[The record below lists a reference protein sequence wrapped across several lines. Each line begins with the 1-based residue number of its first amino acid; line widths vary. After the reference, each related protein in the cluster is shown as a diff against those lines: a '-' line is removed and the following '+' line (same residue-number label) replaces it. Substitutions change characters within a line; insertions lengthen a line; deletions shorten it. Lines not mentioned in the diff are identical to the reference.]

1 MNFTQNQKINQVSEQ
16 TLVIG
21 IDIASELNYA
31 RAFDWRGI
39 EKDKVFKF
47 FNNLEGFQAFKD
59 WTAQVMA
66 ANNLSEL
73 LVAAEP
79 TGHYWFRLADYLK
92 GEGIKLV
99 LVNPFHVSRAK
110 ELDDNHPSKTDAKDP
125 KTIAKLTIEGRYME
139 PYIPEGIYA
148 DIRILYNCRQK
159 VVKAMVSLDNQIRR
173 WFKIYFPEYLEV
185 FGNIAGQG
193 SMAVLEKA
201 VLPKDIISLGI
212 DGINKLWREK
222 KLRAVGL
229 KRAKSLYEAAVT
241 TIGCKE
247 GSVGAKVEFRMLWE
261 DYIHKLE
268 QLEKLNK
275 EMVILL
281 EKIPQAEELLKIQ
294 GIGVVSVGGFFAEV
308 GDLRRFE
315 SPKQIQKLAGLAIRE
330 NSSGKHKGQTSISKR
345 GRARLRAVLFG
356 AAMALVAKNK
366 AFREIHEYYI
376 GRQKNPLKKKQSIV
390 AVCCKLIRVI
400 YAICKHKSAYDEAKM
415 LKDIRR
421 ERAEA

>member
-31 RAFDWRGI
+31 RAFDWRGL

-66 ANNLSEL
+66 TNNLSEL

-79 TGHYWFRLADYLK
+79 TGHYWFGLADYLK

-159 VVKAMVSLDNQIRR
+159 VVKAMVSLNNQIQR
-173 WFKIYFPEYLEV
+173 WFKIYFPEYLDV
-185 FGNIAGQG
+185 FGNISGQG

-201 VLPKDIISLGI
+201 VLPEDIISLGV

-241 TIGCKE
+241 SVGRKE
-247 GSVGAKVEFRMLWE
+247 GSVGARAEFRILWK
-261 DYIHKLE
+261 DYAHKLE
-268 QLEKLNK
+268 QLEQLNK
-275 EMVILL
+275 ELSILL
-281 EKIPQAEELLKIQ
+281 KEIPQAEELLKIQ

-376 GRQKNPLKKKQSIV
+376 GRQQNPLKKKQSIV

-400 YAICKHKSAYDEAKM
+400 YAICKHKRAYDEAKM

-421 ERAEA
+421 EQVIA

>member
-31 RAFDWRGI
+31 RSFDWRGL

-59 WTAQVMA
+59 WTAQVMV

-79 TGHYWFRLADYLK
+79 TGHYWFGLADYLK

-110 ELDDNHPSKTDAKDP
+110 ELDGNHQSKTDAKDP
-125 KTIAKLTIEGRYME
+125 KTIVKLTIEGRYME

-159 VVKAMVSLDNQIRR
+159 VVKAMASLNNQIQR
-173 WFKIYFPEYLEV
+173 WFKIYFLEYLDI

-201 VLPKDIISLGI
+201 VLPEDIISLGV

-222 KLRAVGL
+222 KMRAVGL
-229 KRAKSLYEAAVT
+229 KRAKSLYEAAVASV
-241 TIGCKE
+241 GRKE
-247 GSVGAKVEFRMLWE
+247 GSVGARAEFRMLWE

-268 QLEKLNK
+268 QLNK
-275 EMVILL
+275 DLAILL
-281 EKIPQAEELLKIQ
+281 KKIPQAEELLKIQ
-294 GIGVVSVGGFFAEV
+294 GIGVMSVGGFFAEV

-330 NSSGKHKGQTSISKR
+330 NSSGKHKWQTSISKR

-376 GRQKNPLKKKQSIV
+376 GRQQNPLKKKQSIV

-421 ERAEA
+421 EQVMA

>member
-1 MNFTQNQKINQVSEQ
+1 MNFTQNQRINQVSEQ
-16 TLVIG
+16 TLVVG
-21 IDIASELNYA
+21 VDIASETNYA
-31 RAFDWRGI
+31 RAFNWRGL
-39 EKDKVFKF
+39 EQGKVFKF
-47 FNNLEGFQAFKD
+47 FNNLEGFQAFKE
-59 WTAQVMA
+59 WAGQIMVSS
-66 ANNLSEL
+66 NLSDL

-79 TGHYWFRLADYLK
+79 TGHYWFCLADYLK

-159 VVKAMVSLDNQIRR
+159 VVKAMVSLDNQIQR

-185 FGNIAGQG
+185 FGNISGQG
-193 SMAVLEKA
+193 SMVVLEKA
-201 VLPKDIISLGI
+201 VLPEDIISLGV
-212 DGINKLWREK
+212 DGINRLWREK

-229 KRAKSLYEAAVT
+229 KRAKSLYEAAVAS
-241 TIGCKE
+241 IGRKE
-247 GSVGAKVEFRMLWE
+247 GVVGARAEFRMLWE
-261 DYIHKLE
+261 DYMHKLE
-268 QLEKLNK
+268 QTEKLNK
-275 EMVILL
+275 ELVDLL
-281 EKIPQAEELLKIQ
+281 NKVPQAEELLKIK
-294 GIGVVSVGGFFAEV
+294 GIGVVSVAGFFAEV

-345 GRARLRAVLFG
+345 GRARLRSVLFG
-356 AAMALVAKNK
+356 AAMALVAKNR
-366 AFREIHEYYI
+366 AFRDIHQYYI
-376 GRQKNPLKKKQSIV
+376 GRKENPLKKKQSII

-400 YAICKHKSAYDEAKM
+400 YAICKHKMAYDEAKM
-415 LKDIRR
+415 LKDIHR
-421 ERAEA
+421 EQVAA

>member
-1 MNFTQNQKINQVSEQ
+1 MNFTQNQRINQVSEQ

-21 IDIASELNYA
+21 VDIASETNYA
-31 RAFDWRGI
+31 RAFNWRGL
-39 EKDKVFKF
+39 EQGKVFKF
-47 FNNLEGFQAFKD
+47 FNNLEGFQAFKEWASQIMVSSNFSD
-59 WTAQVMA
+59 
-66 ANNLSEL
+66 L

-79 TGHYWFRLADYLK
+79 TGHYWFGLADYLK

-110 ELDDNHPSKTDAKDP
+110 ELVDNHPSKTDAKDP

-159 VVKAMVSLDNQIRR
+159 VVKAMVSLDNQIQR

-185 FGNIAGQG
+185 FGNISGQG
-193 SMAVLEKA
+193 SMVVLEKA
-201 VLPKDIISLGI
+201 VLPEDIISLGV

-229 KRAKSLYEAAVT
+229 KRAKSLYEAAVAS
-241 TIGCKE
+241 IGRKE
-247 GSVGAKVEFRMLWE
+247 GAVGARAEFRMLWE
-261 DYIHKLE
+261 DYTHKLE
-268 QLEKLNK
+268 QMEKLNK
-275 EMVILL
+275 ELVELL
-281 EKIPQAEELLKIQ
+281 NKVPQAEELLKIK
-294 GIGVVSVGGFFAEV
+294 GIGVVSVAGFFAEV

-345 GRARLRAVLFG
+345 GRARLRSVLFG
-356 AAMALVAKNK
+356 AAMALVSKNS
-366 AFREIHEYYI
+366 AFRDIHQYYI
-376 GRQKNPLKKKQSIV
+376 GRKENPLKKKQSIV
-390 AVCCKLIRVI
+390 ALCCKLIRVI
-400 YAICKHKSAYDEAKM
+400 YAICKHKMAYDEAKM
-415 LKDIRR
+415 LKDIHR
-421 ERAEA
+421 EQVAG